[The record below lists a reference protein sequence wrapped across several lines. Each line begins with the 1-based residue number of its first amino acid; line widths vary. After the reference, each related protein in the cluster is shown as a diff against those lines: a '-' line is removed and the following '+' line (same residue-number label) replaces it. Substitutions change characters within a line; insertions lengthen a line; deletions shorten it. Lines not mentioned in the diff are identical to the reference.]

1 MWRTVSRVLAAILF
15 LVTAGWSPLAEA
27 GPWKTL
33 FDGESMSGWKA
44 DMHPNN
50 FSVVD
55 GVLKTHGAGGM
66 SHLFYVGD
74 SEGVGDS
81 GNSDSNEYA
90 RFTNF
95 ELQLECRGEPSS
107 NSGVFFHTDWE
118 LRKKKYLNVGYELQL
133 NSTDK
138 EKKKTGSL
146 YAVVNLDTSP
156 VDETKWFDVRL
167 RVKGKRIQVWL
178 NGEQVQDYTEP
189 ANPKR
194 EASRAKRLISPNGG
208 AIALQAH
215 DPKSIFYFRNIQ
227 VRELP

>member
-1 MWRTVSRVLAAILF
+1 MSQTASRTIPVLLFVATVVWAAS
-15 LVTAGWSPLAEA
+15 VEA

-33 FDGESMSGWKA
+33 FDGQSLSGWKA

-66 SHLFYVGD
+66 SHLFYIGD
-74 SEGVGDS
+74 SD
-81 GNSDSNEYA
+81 EYV

-118 LRKKKYLNVGYELQL
+118 LRRKKYLNVGYELQL

-146 YAVVNLDTSP
+146 YAVVNLNTSP
-156 VDETKWFDVRL
+156 VDETKWFKVRL
-167 RVKGKRIQVWL
+167 RVEGKRIQVWL

-227 VRELP
+227 VRKLP